1 MPSRQSRGPRS
12 RPAPRAAVTGARLA
26 ARDAAVLEQASIPRG
41 RRRRHASQGDPQ
53 DPGFFQGVIL
63 IRILI
68 AEDEERISR
77 FIEKG
82 LRAAGYA
89 PTVVA
94 DGVTAVDYASS
105 GEFDLL
111 LLDIGIPRLDGFAVL
126 AALRH
131 GQVQLPVIIL
141 TARSSSTDTV
151 AALEGG
157 ADDYIV
163 KPFHFEELVARIRAR
178 TRKGDT
184 GDVLAGSVL
193 RYGPLELNLLSRT
206 VSVEGRLVELS
217 TREFALVEM
226 FLLHPGQVLSRQ
238 QLLSHVWG
246 YDFDGTS
253 NVVDVYVRQLRMKI
267 GADRILTTRG
277 AGYRLG

>member
-1 MPSRQSRGPRS
+1 M
-12 RPAPRAAVTGARLA
+12 
-26 ARDAAVLEQASIPRG
+26 
-41 RRRRHASQGDPQ
+41 
-53 DPGFFQGVIL
+53 

-111 LLDIGIPRLDGFAVL
+111 LLDIGLPRLDGYAVL
-126 AALRH
+126 AALRRS
-131 GQVQLPVIIL
+131 QVGIPVIFL
-141 TARSSSTDTV
+141 TARGSSTDTV

-178 TRKGDT
+178 IRKGDT
-184 GDVLAGSVL
+184 GDVLAGSVM
-193 RYGPLELNLLSRT
+193 RYGPLELNLLTRT
-206 VSVEGRLVELS
+206 VSVDGRVVELS
-217 TREFALVEM
+217 AREFALVEM

-253 NVVDVYVRQLRMKI
+253 NVVDVYVRQLRMKL

-277 AGYRLG
+277 AGYRLS

>member
-1 MPSRQSRGPRS
+1 M
-12 RPAPRAAVTGARLA
+12 
-26 ARDAAVLEQASIPRG
+26 
-41 RRRRHASQGDPQ
+41 
-53 DPGFFQGVIL
+53 

-82 LRAAGYA
+82 LRAAGFA

-111 LLDIGIPRLDGFAVL
+111 LLDVGLPRLDGFTVL
-126 AALRH
+126 SVLRSA
-131 GQVQLPVIIL
+131 QVGIPVIFL
-141 TARSSSTDTV
+141 TARGSAADTV

-157 ADDYIV
+157 ADDYMV
-163 KPFHFEELVARIRAR
+163 KPFRFEELVARIRIR
-178 TRKGDT
+178 LRNGDN
-184 GDVLAGSVL
+184 DDPPAGHII
-193 RYGPLELNLLSRT
+193 RYGTLELNLHTRTLRVGDRAVDLSA
-206 VSVEGRLVELS
+206 
-217 TREFALVEM
+217 REFALAEM
-226 FLLHPGQVLSRQ
+226 FLHHPGQILSRQ

-253 NVVDVYVRQLRMKI
+253 NVVDVYVRQLRQKI
-267 GADRILTTRG
+267 GADRIVTARG
-277 AGYRLG
+277 AGYRLN